1 MSKCQR
7 CGAHGLFLKLSNG
20 LCPSCVQND
29 LDTANRRI
37 QELELQLTP
46 EMVALSK
53 DTQAIDALKQ
63 KIADLELSYKDEQR
77 KVDAQT
83 QVLHADL
90 DRLHQSIEKAQK
102 QLIVTTD
109 TVELESFSLY
119 QPKFDFVKSEE
130 YKERLDIIREKQKD
144 MLKNK
149 LAATCSIEWAV
160 DGNKAKGRK
169 MTNDN
174 IKLVLRSFNNECDI
188 AISAVRFN
196 NFDRCKERIT
206 RSFDTLNKIS
216 ETNKICISKKY
227 YQLKIE
233 ELRLALEYQQKKQK
247 EKEALRELRAQQRE
261 EARIAKEI
269 EESRKEAEKE
279 KKHYLQALE
288 KVNQQLE
295 ACSADSDRADLL
307 EKKEFLTSHVDEIN
321 SKLADIDYRQANQKA
336 GYVYVISNIGSFGEG
351 IYKIGMTR
359 RLDPMERV
367 DELGDASVPFYFD
380 VHAMIFSED
389 APKLEAALHHA
400 FEKNRVNLVNK
411 RREYFRVSLDEIKRV
426 IRENHDKTVEFTDV
440 PSAEQYRESLIM
452 TSHLPQ

>member
-29 LDTANRRI
+29 LDAANHRI

-46 EMVALSK
+46 EIVALSK
-53 DTQAIDALKQ
+53 ETQALNAVKR
-63 KIADLELSYKDEQR
+63 KIADLEQSFKDEQR
-77 KVDAQT
+77 KVEDQKQT
-83 QVLHADL
+83 LHADL
-90 DRLHQSIEKAQK
+90 NRIHKAIDEAQK
-102 QLIVTTD
+102 QLIVVTD
-109 TVELESFSLY
+109 DVEFESFSLY
-119 QPKFDFVKSEE
+119 RPKYDFVKSEE
-130 YKERLDIIREKQKD
+130 YKERLDTIREKQKN
-144 MLKNK
+144 LIKNK
-149 LAATCSIEWAV
+149 LAATCSIQWTV
-160 DGNKAKGRK
+160 DGNKAKGKK

-188 AISAVRFN
+188 AVSAVRFN

-206 RSFDTLNKIS
+206 RSFDMLNKIS
-216 ETNKICISKKY
+216 ETNKISISHVY

-233 ELRLALEYQQKKQK
+233 ELHLALEYQQKKQEEK
-247 EKEALRELRAQQRE
+247 EKLRELRAQQRE
-261 EARIAKEI
+261 EARLAKEI
-269 EESRKEAEKE
+269 EEARKEAEKE

-295 ACSADSDRADLL
+295 VCNTASDRADLL
-307 EKKEFLTSHVDEIN
+307 EKKEFLSGHINEIN
-321 SKLADIDYRQANQKA
+321 SKLSDIDYRQANQKA

-367 DELGDASVPFYFD
+367 EELGDASVPFYFD

-400 FEKNRVNLVNK
+400 FEKNRVNLVNN
-411 RREYFRVSLDEIKRV
+411 RREYFRISLDEIKRV
-426 IRENHDKTVEFTDV
+426 VRENHDKTVEFTDI
-440 PSAEQYRESLIM
+440 PSAEQYRESLM
-452 TSHLPQ
+452 MASHVQ